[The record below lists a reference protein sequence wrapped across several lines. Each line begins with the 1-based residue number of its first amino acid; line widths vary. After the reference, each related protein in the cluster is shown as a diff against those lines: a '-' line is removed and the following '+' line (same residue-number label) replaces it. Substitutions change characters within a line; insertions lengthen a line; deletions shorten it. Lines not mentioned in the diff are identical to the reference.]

1 MDLGLAGKRALVTAG
16 TSGLGRATAQALAD
30 DGAQVVLC
38 GRDEG
43 RAAAVAA
50 EVAAARPVAGAVA
63 ADGAAGAVHGVGADV
78 TAPADL
84 ERLVARAVEL
94 MGGIDLV
101 VLNAGGP
108 KAVSFEELSDDD
120 WRAAFELT
128 LMSVVRTVR
137 LVLPHLRAAGG
148 GAMLA
153 IGSSSIRQA
162 VPNLTLSNSVRPGVN
177 ALCREL
183 ATTLAPDGI
192 RVNVLSP
199 GRIVT
204 PRLDALDER
213 RAGLEGTTVAA
224 VRERTARAIPLGRLG
239 RSEEFGKVAAFLLSD
254 AASYLTGQSLLVDGG
269 MVTAL

>member
-1 MDLGLAGKRALVTAG
+1 
-16 TSGLGRATAQALAD
+16 
-30 DGAQVVLC
+30 QVVLC

-108 KAVSFEELSDDD
+108 KAGGFEELSDDD

-213 RAGLEGTTVAA
+213 RAGLEGTTAAA